1 MYAGSIPA
9 VASNKINHFC
19 NVSAFFHLICV
30 CILFSLFSSIFRD
43 LQNVPVAPCDT
54 RATHVGFFSYT

>member
-1 MYAGSIPA
+1 